1 MTINGITRQ
10 KVAFLPALNI
20 QAMSTAQAFF
30 ILLLVVGGLVLAVW
44 LLVRGWS
51 PEQLPLWAGVIWGLM
66 AVMVIV
72 PKFLP
77 ASVRWSDTT
86 SIVQMILGVVV
97 LILSVKCLVLL
108 IRHGAALPE
117 AQRWAAY
124 LGLVPLALGVLLVVF
139 FFWMASAF
147 NNK

>member
-1 MTINGITRQ
+1 MNNRIQSSGITKR
-10 KVAFLPALNI
+10 I
-20 QAMSTAQAFF
+20 SAMSTIEAFSILF
-30 ILLLVVGGLVLAVW
+30 LLLAGIVLAVW

-51 PEQLPLWAGVIWGLM
+51 PEQLPIWAKFIWGLM

-77 ASVRWSDTT
+77 ASVRWNDTT

-97 LILSVKCLVLL
+97 FILSVKCLVLL
-108 IRHGAALPE
+108 IRHGVGLSE
-117 AQRWAAY
+117 SQRWAAY
-124 LGLVPLALGVLLVVF
+124 LGLVPLAIGVLLVVF

-147 NNK
+147 SNK